1 VAGSEP
7 CERVRLDVWLDV
19 ACLYK
24 TRSEAQRA
32 CKSGKVLIGGQRVK
46 PHREVRPGDE
56 IVITRALG
64 RRQHVVVRGL
74 AERHVARD
82 AARKLYEDRTP
93 PPSPQEQELADLLRL
108 TRPVRPKSA
117 GTPGKRD
124 RRLLRQM
131 KERG

>member
-1 VAGSEP
+1 MTDDVP
-7 CERVRLDVWLDV
+7 LDRVRIDVWLDV

-32 CKSGKVLIGGQRVK
+32 CKGGKVAVNGQRVK
-46 PHREVRPGDE
+46 PHREVRPGDT
-56 IVITRALG
+56 IVVTRAAG
-64 RRQHVVVRGL
+64 RRQHVLVRGV

-82 AARKLYEDRTP
+82 AARQLYEDRTP
-93 PPSPQEQELADLLRL
+93 PPTPQEQELIDLLKF
-108 TRPVRPKSA
+108 TKPIRPKSA

-124 RRLLRQM
+124 RRLLRAL